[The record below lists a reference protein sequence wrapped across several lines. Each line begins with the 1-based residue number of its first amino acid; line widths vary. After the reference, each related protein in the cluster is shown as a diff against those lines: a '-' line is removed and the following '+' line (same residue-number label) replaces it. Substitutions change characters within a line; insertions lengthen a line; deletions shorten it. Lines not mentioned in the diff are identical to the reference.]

1 MVGQAQAVLEG
12 LIAVEILAE
21 VDVEGEG
28 TREEEQRR
36 QRQGRLVD
44 RLRAVRD
51 ELAEAGVDLDRG
63 GQADTIAEAKEGGL
77 DAGQVGVL
85 EVGFADLDVERGRLR
100 RAEAGPDA
108 DAGQRGVEAVQATVE
123 GGLSRHEDGLADIA
137 DAFVGGWSIEDRLR
151 ILKDPLHGSYGVAA
165 LCGSIVLRIAALGS
179 MKPQH
184 MFVAAIVSHCLARTG
199 ALVLMLTTALA
210 RHDGLGADYVRTLP
224 IARAFLGIIFALVIG
239 FIALDVWLIA
249 AVVATIV
256 GASVI
261 RWWAQRK
268 IGGITGDVLGAAEQI
283 SEALIYVALCA
294 R

>member
-1 MVGQAQAVLEG
+1 VRHNHEPNIGSSAPWFPVVGVAVG
-12 LIAVEILAE
+12 AIVGAIAWGVSNL
-21 VDVEGEG
+21 
-28 TREEEQRR
+28 TSP
-36 QRQGRLVD
+36 LVG
-44 RLRAVRD
+44 A
-51 ELAEAGVDLDRG
+51 A
-63 GQADTIAEAKEGGL
+63 
-77 DAGQVGVL
+77 VGVL
-85 EVGFADLDVERGRLR
+85 
-100 RAEAGPDA
+100 AGVLITGA
-108 DAGQRGVEAVQATVE
+108 F
-123 GGLSRHEDGLADIA
+123 HEDGLADIA

-165 LCGSIVLRIAALGS
+165 LSGSIVLRIAALGS
-179 MKPQH
+179 MKPEH
-184 MFVAAIVSHCLARTG
+184 MFVAAIAAHCLARTG

-224 IARAFLGIIFALVIG
+224 IARAFFGIIFALVIG

-283 SEALIYVALCA
+283 SEALIYVALSA

>member
-1 MVGQAQAVLEG
+1 MVWPTVSRRIPGHGFVVALSFLTRIPVRHNHEPNIGSSAPWFPVVGVAVG
-12 LIAVEILAE
+12 AIVGAIAWGVSNL
-21 VDVEGEG
+21 
-28 TREEEQRR
+28 TSP
-36 QRQGRLVD
+36 LVG
-44 RLRAVRD
+44 A
-51 ELAEAGVDLDRG
+51 A
-63 GQADTIAEAKEGGL
+63 
-77 DAGQVGVL
+77 VGVL
-85 EVGFADLDVERGRLR
+85 
-100 RAEAGPDA
+100 AGVLITGA
-108 DAGQRGVEAVQATVE
+108 F
-123 GGLSRHEDGLADIA
+123 HEDGLADIA

-165 LCGSIVLRIAALGS
+165 LSGSIVLRIAALGS
-179 MKPQH
+179 MKPEH
-184 MFVAAIVSHCLARTG
+184 MFVAAIAAHCLARTG

-210 RHDGLGADYVRTLP
+210 HHDGLGADYVRTLP

-239 FIALDVWLIA
+239 FIALDVWVIA

-283 SEALIYVALCA
+283 SEALIYVALSA

>member
-1 MVGQAQAVLEG
+1 
-12 LIAVEILAE
+12 
-21 VDVEGEG
+21 
-28 TREEEQRR
+28 
-36 QRQGRLVD
+36 
-44 RLRAVRD
+44 
-51 ELAEAGVDLDRG
+51 
-63 GQADTIAEAKEGGL
+63 
-77 DAGQVGVL
+77 
-85 EVGFADLDVERGRLR
+85 
-100 RAEAGPDA
+100 
-108 DAGQRGVEAVQATVE
+108 
-123 GGLSRHEDGLADIA
+123 
-137 DAFVGGWSIEDRLR
+137 
-151 ILKDPLHGSYGVAA
+151 
-165 LCGSIVLRIAALGS
+165 

-184 MFVAAIVSHCLARTG
+184 MFVAAIAAHCLARTG

-239 FIALDVWLIA
+239 FIALDVWVIA

-283 SEALIYVALCA
+283 SEALIYVALSA

>member
-1 MVGQAQAVLEG
+1 VGAA
-12 LIAVEILAE
+12 
-21 VDVEGEG
+21 
-28 TREEEQRR
+28 
-36 QRQGRLVD
+36 
-44 RLRAVRD
+44 
-51 ELAEAGVDLDRG
+51 AGVL
-63 GQADTIAEAKEGGL
+63 I
-77 DAGQVGVL
+77 GVL
-85 EVGFADLDVERGRLR
+85 VTGAF
-100 RAEAGPDA
+100 
-108 DAGQRGVEAVQATVE
+108 
-123 GGLSRHEDGLADIA
+123 HEDGLADIA

-184 MFVAAIVSHCLARTG
+184 MFVAAITAHCLARTG

-239 FIALDVWLIA
+239 FIALDVWVIA

-283 SEALIYVALCA
+283 SEALIYVALSA

>member
-1 MVGQAQAVLEG
+1 MALSFLTRIPVRHNHEPNIGSSAPWFPVVGVVVGAIVGA
-12 LIAVEILAE
+12 IAWGVSNL
-21 VDVEGEG
+21 
-28 TREEEQRR
+28 TSP
-36 QRQGRLVD
+36 LVG
-44 RLRAVRD
+44 A
-51 ELAEAGVDLDRG
+51 A
-63 GQADTIAEAKEGGL
+63 
-77 DAGQVGVL
+77 VGVL
-85 EVGFADLDVERGRLR
+85 
-100 RAEAGPDA
+100 AGVLITGA
-108 DAGQRGVEAVQATVE
+108 F
-123 GGLSRHEDGLADIA
+123 HEDGLADIA

-184 MFVAAIVSHCLARTG
+184 MFIAAIAAHCLARTG

-224 IARAFLGIIFALVIG
+224 IARAFFGIIFALVIG

-249 AVVATIV
+249 AVFATIV

-283 SEALIYVALCA
+283 SEALIYVALSA

>member
-1 MVGQAQAVLEG
+1 MVWPTVSRRIPGSGFVVALSFLTRIPVRHNHEPNIGSSAPWFPVVG
-12 LIAVEILAE
+12 VVVGAIVGAIAWGVSNL
-21 VDVEGEG
+21 
-28 TREEEQRR
+28 TSP
-36 QRQGRLVD
+36 LVG
-44 RLRAVRD
+44 A
-51 ELAEAGVDLDRG
+51 A
-63 GQADTIAEAKEGGL
+63 
-77 DAGQVGVL
+77 VGVL
-85 EVGFADLDVERGRLR
+85 
-100 RAEAGPDA
+100 AGVLITGA
-108 DAGQRGVEAVQATVE
+108 F
-123 GGLSRHEDGLADIA
+123 HEDGLADIA

-184 MFVAAIVSHCLARTG
+184 MFVAAIAAHCLARTG

-224 IARAFLGIIFALVIG
+224 IARAFFGIIFALVIG

-249 AVVATIV
+249 AVFATIV

-283 SEALIYVALCA
+283 SEALIYVALSA

>member
-1 MVGQAQAVLEG
+1 MALSFLTRIPVRHNHEPNIGSSAPWFPVVGVAVG
-12 LIAVEILAE
+12 AIVGAIAWGVSNL
-21 VDVEGEG
+21 
-28 TREEEQRR
+28 TSP
-36 QRQGRLVD
+36 LVG
-44 RLRAVRD
+44 A
-51 ELAEAGVDLDRG
+51 A
-63 GQADTIAEAKEGGL
+63 
-77 DAGQVGVL
+77 VGVL
-85 EVGFADLDVERGRLR
+85 
-100 RAEAGPDA
+100 AGVLITGA
-108 DAGQRGVEAVQATVE
+108 F
-123 GGLSRHEDGLADIA
+123 HEDGLADIA

-184 MFVAAIVSHCLARTG
+184 MFVAAIAAHCLARTG

-239 FIALDVWLIA
+239 FIALDVWVIA

-283 SEALIYVALCA
+283 SEALIYVALSA

>member
-1 MVGQAQAVLEG
+1 MVWASVSRPIWGRGFVVALSF
-12 LIAVEILAE
+12 L
-21 VDVEGEG
+21 
-28 TREEEQRR
+28 TRIPVRHNHEPNI
-36 QRQGRLVD
+36 GSSAPWFPVVGVVVGSTVGATAWGVSTLTSPLVG
-44 RLRAVRD
+44 A
-51 ELAEAGVDLDRG
+51 A
-63 GQADTIAEAKEGGL
+63 
-77 DAGQVGVL
+77 VGVL
-85 EVGFADLDVERGRLR
+85 I
-100 RAEAGPDA
+100 
-108 DAGQRGVEAVQATVE
+108 GVLVTGAF
-123 GGLSRHEDGLADIA
+123 HEDGLADIA

-179 MKPQH
+179 IKPQH
-184 MFVAAIVSHCLARTG
+184 MFVAAIAAHCLARTG

-224 IARAFLGIIFALVIG
+224 IARAFLGIVFALVIS
-239 FIALDVWLIA
+239 FIALDVWVIA

-283 SEALIYVALCA
+283 SEALIYVALSA